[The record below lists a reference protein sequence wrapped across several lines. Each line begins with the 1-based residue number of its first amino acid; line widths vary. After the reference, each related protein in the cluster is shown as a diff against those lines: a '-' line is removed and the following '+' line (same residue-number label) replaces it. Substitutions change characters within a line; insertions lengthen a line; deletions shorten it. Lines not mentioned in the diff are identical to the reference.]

1 MLFSLSPVLLG
12 LMPDVFV
19 CLFVCFIVGVV
30 VVVVLFIRSAFPIE
44 AYTIPDT
51 SIKLQLLLT
60 GGTKIRKPIQD
71 PGLIFAALLKSGFC
85 QYLSLE
91 CLQVP

>member
-19 CLFVCFIVGVV
+19 YLFVCFVVGG

-71 PGLIFAALLKSGFC
+71 PGLIIAALLKAVSANIFR
-85 QYLSLE
+85 
-91 CLQVP
+91 